1 MCRFFCIRK
10 KISPMLSFAIQY
22 LYCPYVLS
30 STSNSYDLKDFCSY
44 DLMYHCDHMF
54 MSEASNSPSHV
65 ETSDNN
71 CCFVINFSLFWC
83 FAVSLHLKLLLFQAE
98 TRQTWSIDI
107 IWASHSKI
115 ISPVIQEK
123 SGGTSLAWIFLKH
136 LW

>member
-1 MCRFFCIRK
+1 
-10 KISPMLSFAIQY
+10 MLSFAIQY

-30 STSNSYDLKDFCSY
+30 SPSNSYDLKDFCSY

-107 IWASHSKI
+107 ILSFSQQNNFTSNSGEVLRHHIGLDFSK
-115 ISPVIQEK
+115 
-123 SGGTSLAWIFLKH
+123 TSLVIKEVRIRKEERL
-136 LW
+136 